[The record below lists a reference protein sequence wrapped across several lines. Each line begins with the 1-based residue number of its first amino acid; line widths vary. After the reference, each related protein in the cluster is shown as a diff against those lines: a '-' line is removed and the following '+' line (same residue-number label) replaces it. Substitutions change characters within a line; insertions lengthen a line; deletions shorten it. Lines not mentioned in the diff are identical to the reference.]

1 MFIPTEIHRQAEKKL
16 ISSITISPNSMQEE
30 LKIEFS
36 ANGIE
41 YGIIRLTDGHG
52 KIFRMMGINLQQGV
66 NLVTIENLQSLPAG
80 DYCLY
85 VGDTDGNVLHAEKL
99 LKA

>member
-1 MFIPTEIHRQAEKKL
+1 
-16 ISSITISPNSMQEE
+16 MQED

-36 ANGIE
+36 ANGID
-41 YGIIRLTDGHG
+41 YGIIRLTDGQG
-52 KIFRMMGINLQQGV
+52 KIFRMMGINLQEGF
-66 NLVTIENLQSLPAG
+66 NLVTIENLQTLPSG

-99 LKA
+99 HKA